1 MNVDKMGRGLEA
13 ILGSSLSSATNT
25 ETSQETKD
33 TESNFI
39 MLDPRVLKPNPYQPR
54 RTFDDETLEE
64 LSSSIKAHGVI
75 QPVIAQKDIDGSY
88 FIVAGERRTRASI
101 LAGLEK
107 IPVVLSDIKEESK
120 LEVALIENI
129 QRENL
134 NPIEE
139 AKAYQA
145 IIEMGN
151 ITQNELSQRV
161 GKSRPAITNALR
173 LLQLSPE
180 MQNALKQ
187 GIITAGHAKVLLGI
201 EDEGMRETLFE
212 DIREKHL
219 SVREAE
225 KYATISKRKE
235 ESKKQS
241 KPQVSV
247 DKELKDI
254 EEQFISR
261 FGTKVTIKGN
271 IEKGV
276 VEIEYFSKEGLDQ
289 IYDVIMKK

>member
-1 MNVDKMGRGLEA
+1 MDKMGRGLEA

-25 ETSQETKD
+25 EASQETKD

-235 ESKKQS
+235 GSKKQS

-247 DKELKDI
+247 NKELKDI

>member
-1 MNVDKMGRGLEA
+1 MDKMGRGLDA
-13 ILGSSLSSATNT
+13 IFKSSFSSTPNSDAKPEN
-25 ETSQETKD
+25 KD
-33 TESNFI
+33 EDSNFI
-39 MLDPRVLKPNPYQPR
+39 MLDPRLLKPNPYQPR
-54 RTFDDETLEE
+54 RTFDEETLEE
-64 LSSSIKAHGVI
+64 LSSSIKVHGVI
-75 QPVIAQKDIDGSY
+75 QPVVAQKDVDGSY

-107 IPVVLSDIKEESK
+107 IPVVLSDVKEESK

-161 GKSRPAITNALR
+161 GKSRPAITNSLR
-173 LLQLSPE
+173 LLQLSQE
-180 MQNALKQ
+180 MQEALKQ
-187 GIITAGHAKVLLGI
+187 GKITAGHAKVLLGI
-201 EDEGMRETLFE
+201 EDETQRSNLFN
-212 DIREKHL
+212 DILNRHL

-225 KYATISKRKE
+225 KYSMSTKTHYI
-235 ESKKQS
+235 KKS
-241 KPQVSV
+241 DASVSAV
-247 DKELKDI
+247 NRELKDI
-254 EEQFISR
+254 EEQFISQL
-261 FGTKVTIKGN
+261 GTKVTIKGN

-276 VEIEYFSKEGLDQ
+276 VEVEYFSKEGLDQ
-289 IYDVIMKK
+289 IYDIIMKK

>member
-1 MNVDKMGRGLEA
+1 MGKMGRGLEA
-13 ILGSSLSSATNT
+13 ILGNSFDSTSNN
-25 ETSQETKD
+25 ETSQGVKD
-33 TESNFI
+33 ADSTFI
-39 MLDPRVLKPNPYQPR
+39 MLDPRLLKPNPYQPR

-75 QPVIAQKDIDGSY
+75 QPVIAQKDVDGSY

-107 IPVVLSDIKEESK
+107 IPVVLSDVKEESK

-129 QRENL
+129 QREDL

-145 IIEMGN
+145 IIEMGH

-173 LLQLSPE
+173 LLQLSHE
-180 MQNALKQ
+180 MQDGLKK
-187 GIITAGHAKVLLGI
+187 GVITAGHAKVLLGI
-201 EDEGMRETLFE
+201 EDEADREILFN
-212 DIREKHL
+212 DIVNRHL

-225 KYATISKRKE
+225 KYVSSTKTHSNT
-235 ESKKQS
+235 KKNN
-241 KPQVSV
+241 KPLASV
-247 DKELKDI
+247 DRELKDI
-254 EEQFISR
+254 EEQFISK
-261 FGTKVTIKGN
+261 FGTKVTIRGN

-276 VEIEYFSKEGLDQ
+276 VEVEYFSKEGLDQ
-289 IYDVIMKK
+289 IYDVIMKN

>member
-1 MNVDKMGRGLEA
+1 MDRMGRGLDA
-13 ILGSSLSSATNT
+13 ILKSTLTNT
-25 ETSQETKD
+25 SNTVAEKETTD
-33 TESNFI
+33 NPNGLL

-75 QPVIAQKDIDGSY
+75 QPVVAQKDVDGSY

-107 IPVVLSDIKEESK
+107 IPVVLSDVKEESK

-129 QRENL
+129 QREDL

-145 IIEMGN
+145 IIEMGRL
-151 ITQNELSQRV
+151 TQNELSMRV

-180 MQNALKQ
+180 MQESLKQ
-187 GIITAGHAKVLLGI
+187 GILSAGHAKVLLGL
-201 EDEGMRETLFE
+201 EDESERNKLFE
-212 DIREKHL
+212 QIITQHL

-225 KYATISKRKE
+225 KRVAIT
-235 ESKKQS
+235 KKQDNKKVHT
-241 KPQVSV
+241 KPS
-247 DKELKDI
+247 DEIDIELKDI
-254 EEQFISR
+254 EEQFISKL
-261 FGTKVTIKGN
+261 GTKVKIKGN

-276 VEIEYFSKEGLDQ
+276 VEVEYFSKEGLDQ
-289 IYDVIMKK
+289 IYDIIMKS

>member
-1 MNVDKMGRGLEA
+1 MGRGLDA
-13 ILGSSLSSATNT
+13 ILKSTLTNT
-25 ETSQETKD
+25 SNTVAEKETAD
-33 TESNFI
+33 NPNGLL

-75 QPVIAQKDIDGSY
+75 QPVVAQKDVDGSY

-107 IPVVLSDIKEESK
+107 IPVVLSDVKEESK

-129 QRENL
+129 QREDL

-145 IIEMGN
+145 IIEMGRL
-151 ITQNELSQRV
+151 TQNELSMRV

-180 MQNALKQ
+180 MQESLKQ
-187 GIITAGHAKVLLGI
+187 GILSAGHAKVLLGL
-201 EDEGMRETLFE
+201 EDESERNKLFE
-212 DIREKHL
+212 QIITQHL

-225 KYATISKRKE
+225 KRVAMT
-235 ESKKQS
+235 KKQDNKKAHT
-241 KPQVSV
+241 KPS
-247 DKELKDI
+247 DEIDRELKDI
-254 EEQFISR
+254 EEQFISK
-261 FGTKVTIKGN
+261 FGTKVKIKGN

-276 VEIEYFSKEGLDQ
+276 VEVEYFSKEGLDQ
-289 IYDVIMKK
+289 IYDIIMKS

>member
-1 MNVDKMGRGLEA
+1 MGRGLDA
-13 ILGSSLSSATNT
+13 ILKSTLTNT
-25 ETSQETKD
+25 SNTVAEKETAD
-33 TESNFI
+33 NPNGLL

-75 QPVIAQKDIDGSY
+75 QPVVAQKDVDGSY

-107 IPVVLSDIKEESK
+107 IPVVLSDVKEESK

-129 QRENL
+129 QREDL

-145 IIEMGN
+145 IIEMGRL
-151 ITQNELSQRV
+151 TQNELSMRV

-180 MQNALKQ
+180 MQESLKQ
-187 GIITAGHAKVLLGI
+187 GILSAGHAKVLLGL
-201 EDEGMRETLFE
+201 EDESERNKLFE
-212 DIREKHL
+212 QIITQHL

-225 KYATISKRKE
+225 KRVAMT
-235 ESKKQS
+235 KKQDNKKAHTKAS
-241 KPQVSV
+241 
-247 DKELKDI
+247 DEIDIELKDI
-254 EEQFISR
+254 EEQFISK
-261 FGTKVTIKGN
+261 FGTKVKIKGN

-276 VEIEYFSKEGLDQ
+276 VEVEYFSKEGLDQ
-289 IYDVIMKK
+289 IYDIIMKS

>member
-1 MNVDKMGRGLEA
+1 MDRMGRGLDA
-13 ILGSSLSSATNT
+13 ILKSTLTNT
-25 ETSQETKD
+25 SNTVAEKETAD
-33 TESNFI
+33 NPNGLL

-75 QPVIAQKDIDGSY
+75 QPVVAQKDVDGSY

-107 IPVVLSDIKEESK
+107 IPVVLSDVKEESK

-129 QRENL
+129 QREDL

-145 IIEMGN
+145 IIEMGRL
-151 ITQNELSQRV
+151 TQNELSMRV

-180 MQNALKQ
+180 MQESLKQ
-187 GIITAGHAKVLLGI
+187 GILSAGHAKVLLGL
-201 EDEGMRETLFE
+201 EDESERNKLFE
-212 DIREKHL
+212 QIITQHL

-225 KYATISKRKE
+225 KRVAMT
-235 ESKKQS
+235 KKQDNKKAHTKAS
-241 KPQVSV
+241 
-247 DKELKDI
+247 DEIDIELKDI
-254 EEQFISR
+254 EEQFISK
-261 FGTKVTIKGN
+261 FGTKVKIKGN

-276 VEIEYFSKEGLDQ
+276 VEVEYFSKEGLDQ
-289 IYDVIMKK
+289 IYDIIMKS

>member
-1 MNVDKMGRGLEA
+1 VDKMGRGLDA
-13 ILGSSLSSATNT
+13 IFKSSFSSTPNSDAKPEN
-25 ETSQETKD
+25 KD
-33 TESNFI
+33 EDSNFI
-39 MLDPRVLKPNPYQPR
+39 MLDPRLLKPNPYQPR
-54 RTFDDETLEE
+54 RTFDEETLEE
-64 LSSSIKAHGVI
+64 LSSSIKVHGVI
-75 QPVIAQKDIDGSY
+75 QPVVAQKDVDGSY

-107 IPVVLSDIKEESK
+107 IPVVLSDVKEESK

-161 GKSRPAITNALR
+161 GKSRPAITNSLR
-173 LLQLSPE
+173 LLQLSQE
-180 MQNALKQ
+180 MQEALKQ
-187 GIITAGHAKVLLGI
+187 GKITAGHAKVLLGI
-201 EDEGMRETLFE
+201 EDETQRSNLFN
-212 DIREKHL
+212 DILNRHL

-225 KYATISKRKE
+225 KYSMSTKTHYI
-235 ESKKQS
+235 KKS
-241 KPQVSV
+241 DASVSAV
-247 DKELKDI
+247 NRELKDI
-254 EEQFISR
+254 EEQFISQL
-261 FGTKVTIKGN
+261 GTKVTIKGN

-276 VEIEYFSKEGLDQ
+276 VEVEYFSKEGLDQ
-289 IYDVIMKK
+289 IYDIIMKK

>member
-1 MNVDKMGRGLEA
+1 MNKMGKGLEA
-13 ILGSSLSSATNT
+13 ILGTT
-25 ETSQETKD
+25 KTTRTKTQPTQETKD